1 MVPAMCDERERLI
14 GYVYDECDAAERRAI
29 DAHLESCGVCRDEIR
44 ALRGVRE
51 DLLAWDVPEHGSVW
65 RPFAPARVTPWW
77 REVPAWAMAVA
88 ATLVFLLG
96 ALGGSVTHT
105 FMLRDTVQAAPAPAI
120 ASAAAPAT
128 SAAVVP
134 VSLSPAEQAA
144 FEQRIL
150 AHLDQELD
158 QRIQQV
164 SVSSGGSKM
173 DPQVAREL
181 RELRASLDTQKQNIF
196 ELMNDFNTQLIVNT
210 KAANQGISKLG
221 ARVDAISY
229 SVPGG
234 NK

>member
-14 GYVYDECDAAERRAI
+14 GYVYDECDTAERRVI

-88 ATLVFLLG
+88 ASLVFALG
-96 ALGGSVTHT
+96 AAGGMVTHT
-105 FMLRDTVQAAPAPAI
+105 FLSRDAVQAAPVVAEAPK
-120 ASAAAPAT
+120 PLLT
-128 SAAVVP
+128 PTP
-134 VSLSPAEQAA
+134 VALSPAEQAA

-150 AHLDQELD
+150 ARFDDELD
-158 QRIQQV
+158 RRMQLV
-164 SVSSGGSKM
+164 SASSRGSKT
-173 DPQVAREL
+173 DPEVTKEL
-181 RELRASLDTQKQNIF
+181 RELRASVQKQREDLFDVANKVNSDLIAVKSGA
-196 ELMNDFNTQLIVNT
+196 NARIDRIGAKVDQIAFN
-210 KAANQGISKLG
+210 
-221 ARVDAISY
+221 
-229 SVPGG
+229 VPGG

>member
-14 GYVYDECDAAERRAI
+14 GYVYDECDATERRVI

-77 REVPAWAMAVA
+77 REVPAWALAVA

-105 FMLRDTVQAAPAPAI
+105 LFSHDVQAATPDAPAI
-120 ASAAAPAT
+120 AANSAT
-128 SAAVVP
+128 AAVP
-134 VSLSPAEQAA
+134 VGLSPADQAA
-144 FEQRIL
+144 LEQRML
-150 AHLDQELD
+150 AHLDEELN

-164 SVSSGGSKM
+164 SLTSSTGSKP
-173 DPQVAREL
+173 DPEVARQL
-181 RELRASLDTQKQNIF
+181 RELRASLETQNKTFF
-196 ELMNDFNTQLIVNT
+196 EMMNHFNTELIGVGKN
-210 KAANQGISKLG
+210 ANQSISQMG
-221 ARVDAISY
+221 TRVDRIAY
-229 SVPGG
+229 GAPGG